1 MTAKIKKP
9 RAGAGG
15 AAAAAVEAARAAEPS
30 AAAVESRPRPRN
42 MASADDIRARV
53 REAVA
58 AALDTKAEDVR
69 VRHLEPVTSFADYFV
84 IASGSN
90 ERQVKAIADAVEER
104 VRERLGVKPLHV
116 EGLPAAQW
124 VLLDY
129 GDFLVHALLDERRS
143 HYGLERLWRD
153 APEVTPDFLP

>member
-1 MTAKIKKP
+1 MTAKPKKSK
-9 RAGAGG
+9 AGAAG
-15 AAAAAVEAARAAEPS
+15 AAVAVAPAPPAAVVEA
-30 AAAVESRPRPRN
+30 RPRQRHV
-42 MASADDIRARV
+42 ASAEDIRARV

-84 IASGSN
+84 IASGTN
-90 ERQVKAIADAVEER
+90 ERQVQAIANAVEDR
-104 VRERLGVKPLHV
+104 LREKLGVKPLHV

-143 HYGLERLWRD
+143 YYGLERLWRD
-153 APEVTPDFLP
+153 APEVTPDFAP

>member
-1 MTAKIKKP
+1 MTAKTKK
-9 RAGAGG
+9 
-15 AAAAAVEAARAAEPS
+15 AAARTAEEAPAV
-30 AAAVESRPRPRN
+30 VESRPRPRN
-42 MASADDIRARV
+42 LASADDIRVRV
-53 REAVA
+53 REAVG

-84 IASGSN
+84 IASGTN
-90 ERQVKAIADAVEER
+90 ERQVQAIAGAVEDR
-104 VRERLGVKPLHV
+104 LREKLGVKPLHV

-143 HYGLERLWRD
+143 YYGLERLWRD

>member
-1 MTAKIKKP
+1 MTPKTRKSKASA
-9 RAGAGG
+9 AGP
-15 AAAAAVEAARAAEPS
+15 AAAAVETARVAEPVP
-30 AAAVESRPRPRN
+30 AAVTSRPRPRN

-53 REAVA
+53 REAVG

-90 ERQVKAIADAVEER
+90 ERQVKAIADAVEDR
-104 VRERLGVKPLHV
+104 LREKLGVKPLHI
-116 EGLPAAQW
+116 EGLPGAQW

-143 HYGLERLWRD
+143 YYGLERLWRD

>member
-1 MTAKIKKP
+1 MTP
-9 RAGAGG
+9 TRAEAPPH
-15 AAAAAVEAARAAEPS
+15 APAARAEDALNPPPAVRARVRATPS
-30 AAAVESRPRPRN
+30 
-42 MASADDIRARV
+42 DIQDRV

-84 IASGSN
+84 IASGGN
-90 ERQVKAIADAVEER
+90 ERQVQAIASAVEER
-104 VRERLGVKPLHV
+104 LREKLGVKPLHI

-143 HYGLERLWRD
+143 YYGLERLWRD
-153 APEVTPDFLP
+153 APEVTADYLP